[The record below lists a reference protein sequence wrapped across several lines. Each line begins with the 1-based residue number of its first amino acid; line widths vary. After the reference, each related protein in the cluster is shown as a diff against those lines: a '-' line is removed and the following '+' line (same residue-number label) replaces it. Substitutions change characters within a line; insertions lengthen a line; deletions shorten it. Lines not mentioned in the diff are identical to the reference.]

1 MEFDFPVISTLS
13 EENSISG
20 CGKMGKVKM
29 KIEPENVEWREIW
42 RRMRIKRKHQM
53 EKQNEIYVEIMCFIF
68 IYVI

>member
-1 MEFDFPVISTLS
+1 
-13 EENSISG
+13 
-20 CGKMGKVKM
+20 MGKVKM

-42 RRMRIKRKHQM
+42 RRMWIKRKHQM